1 MTQFY
6 RYRVCDVPIADPAA
20 CAAVLVPTQL
30 ASRRAPLVSL
40 QSPYSLL
47 TGGVSCQPPVDELGT
62 GNGRLC
68 GIFTDQTMSYMPVGC
83 KIQVRLLAKLTYS
96 IANLQ
101 AGVRRPYAH
110 WVQPIPDVGVSGSE
124 LTDLAFV
131 L

>member
-1 MTQFY
+1 MTQLY

-62 GNGRLC
+62 GLRDIHRSDHVIHAC
-68 GIFTDQTMSYMPVGC
+68 RM
-83 KIQVRLLAKLTYS
+83 
-96 IANLQ
+96 
-101 AGVRRPYAH
+101 
-110 WVQPIPDVGVSGSE
+110 
-124 LTDLAFV
+124 
-131 L
+131 